1 MRDTCADVR
10 RRHSLSR
17 CPSQC
22 APHYFQSSFGAIDS
36 EADLEEYLRWSD
48 AQRGSNSPL
57 ANDASLS
64 WPLLSTYKPY
74 LRPQTSPSLAGGLQR
89 SPSGGV
95 PSLLGILGALRMLHP
110 RPDLDLWTDRLRE
123 WLAARV
129 MQPLAVA
136 LQRSADDVAAALAA
150 CPQLPQRRPLPLV
163 ETPRAAARGW
173 GGWTGR
179 GNGYG
184 SPLGAAGQA
193 PTTPGGASPGGA
205 MAQGSSPG
213 GGGGAGNPSPG
224 GGGAGAGYSYDS
236 DAVEAELRYVGATLA
251 RVPRQQL
258 SVQQAG
264 ALDAITRHIA
274 LLTLLRGSLPPGL
287 VAPLP
292 PGYVAHRVG
301 ALARGTCL
309 DAFVWDGGDPQLWSP
324 ELPDDSSLVLY
335 LVTSFLLCPG
345 WNFTPDHAGLTTQG
359 GAAVGQQQGMM
370 GAAAAP
376 AQMAGGITAPGRGGP
391 LFVGVLPPASRCP
404 ERYAAVLVAP
414 LRPPEGAAGAL
425 ALACARAAPPRFHV
439 YGTGTELAV
448 GSGHNGLF
456 HALVLFFLAAEQLN
470 GGALGPA
477 RLESPVVALSSIF
490 TEPGARL

>member
-1 MRDTCADVR
+1 
-10 RRHSLSR
+10 
-17 CPSQC
+17 
-22 APHYFQSSFGAIDS
+22 
-36 EADLEEYLRWSD
+36 
-48 AQRGSNSPL
+48 
-57 ANDASLS
+57 
-64 WPLLSTYKPY
+64 
-74 LRPQTSPSLAGGLQR
+74 
-89 SPSGGV
+89 
-95 PSLLGILGALRMLHP
+95 
-110 RPDLDLWTDRLRE
+110 
-123 WLAARV
+123 
-129 MQPLAVA
+129 
-136 LQRSADDVAAALAA
+136 
-150 CPQLPQRRPLPLV
+150 
-163 ETPRAAARGW
+163 
-173 GGWTGR
+173 
-179 GNGYG
+179 
-184 SPLGAAGQA
+184 
-193 PTTPGGASPGGA
+193 

-345 WNFTPDHAGLTTQG
+345 WNFTPDHAGLTAQG

-376 AQMAGGITAPGRGGP
+376 AQMAGGIPLSHVEIARPADLGVGAGAVAAFTGAGTVATLIAGGGTAAVRYRIAELIAENEGEAAAH
-391 LFVGVLPPASRCP
+391 PPAS
-404 ERYAAVLVAP
+404 
-414 LRPPEGAAGAL
+414 
-425 ALACARAAPPRFHV
+425 
-439 YGTGTELAV
+439 V
-448 GSGHNGLF
+448 GRGK
-456 HALVLFFLAAEQLN
+456 V
-470 GGALGPA
+470 P
-477 RLESPVVALSSIF
+477 
-490 TEPGARL
+490 

>member
-1 MRDTCADVR
+1 M
-10 RRHSLSR
+10 
-17 CPSQC
+17 
-22 APHYFQSSFGAIDS
+22 
-36 EADLEEYLRWSD
+36 EEYLRWSE
-48 AQRGSNSPL
+48 AQRGTNSPL
-57 ANDASLS
+57 AGDASLS

-74 LRPQTSPSLAGGLQR
+74 LHPPTSPSLAGSLAR

-95 PSLLGILGALRMLHP
+95 PSLLGIMGALRMLHP

-136 LQRSADDVAAALAA
+136 LQRSADDVASALAA

-163 ETPRAAARGW
+163 ETPRAANRGW
-173 GGWTGR
+173 GGWPGR
-179 GNGYG
+179 ANGYA

-193 PTTPGGASPGGA
+193 SPAQGAASPGGA
-205 MAQGSSPG
+205 GPMGQVASPG
-213 GGGGAGNPSPG
+213 GGGGGGNPSPG
-224 GGGAGAGYSYDS
+224 GGGGGGGGYSYDS
-236 DAVEAELRYVGATLA
+236 DAVEAELRYVGANLA

-258 SVQQAG
+258 SVQQAA
-264 ALDAITRHIA
+264 ALDAITRHVA

-301 ALARGTCL
+301 ALAHGTCL
-309 DAFVWDGGDPQLWSP
+309 DAFVWDGGDSQLWSP

-345 WNFTPDHAGLTTQG
+345 WNFTPDHAGLTG
-359 GAAVGQQQGMM
+359 GAAGGGGGVQGVMA
-370 GAAAAP
+370 AAAAP

-391 LFVGVLPPASRCP
+391 LFVGTLPPASRCP

-414 LRPPEGAAGAL
+414 LRPPEGAGGAL